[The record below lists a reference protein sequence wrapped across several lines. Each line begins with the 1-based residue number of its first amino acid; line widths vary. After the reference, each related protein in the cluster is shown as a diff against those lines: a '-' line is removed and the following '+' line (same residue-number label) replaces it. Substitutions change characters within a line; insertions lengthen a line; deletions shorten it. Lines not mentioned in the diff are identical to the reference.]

1 MQSRSCR
8 GEFSQELGVGP
19 GGEEKHPASSLAREV
34 GSEFCFC
41 SHLSF
46 CLCGGKVFRLQRRVN
61 YLDKLKGVKKANC
74 IHTACVCAT
83 AANGL
88 DSMMNCRNAEDLLE
102 TLGSEV

>member
-1 MQSRSCR
+1 M
-8 GEFSQELGVGP
+8 
-19 GGEEKHPASSLAREV
+19 
-34 GSEFCFC
+34 
-41 SHLSF
+41 
-46 CLCGGKVFRLQRRVN
+46 FRLQRRVN
-61 YLDKLKGVKKANC
+61 YLDKLKEVKKANC